1 MKTMKLSVC
10 AAAAA
15 ALFGGAG
22 VASAAEYA
30 SVISATPVNGSVPVP
45 RQVCADG
52 QQVVQQPPSGVGALV
67 GAIAGGVIGNHFG
80 SGVGRTVATGVGAV
94 AGGVIGNQVEA
105 NANPA
110 TAVPVRNCRTVTQ
123 YENRAVGYDVVYEY
137 NGQRYTTRTAS
148 DPGPLLA
155 IDVRPSGDGA
165 PPQTYADAAPVPPAG
180 DAGYAAAPPASYA
193 PAPAPAY
200 YAPGPYYYGPAPY
213 YVGPTIGIG
222 FVGGGYGYRH
232 GYYRHW

>member
-1 MKTMKLSVC
+1 MNTMKLSAY

-15 ALFGGAG
+15 ALFSGAG